1 MIKLNF
7 KILLL
12 SLLMCFQVGYSKDHS
27 HDYDMMT
34 QAEVE
39 RFAIVMAQIKYF
51 YIEDKKF
58 SKLFDDAI
66 NGMMK
71 GLDPHSAY
79 ISPEDIKAFNTQ
91 STGVYGGLGME
102 VESDPTGAVKVVSAF
117 DDTPAKK
124 AGLKSGD
131 LIIAIDGTILQ
142 NIDINK
148 AVEMMK
154 GKPNSKVELTVYSSK
169 TQKPEKKTLTRQ
181 IINFKAVKSRIIDNE
196 VGYIRIAT
204 FNEKTYY
211 EVEKAIQ
218 KIQKEGK
225 NKISGYVIDVRD
237 NPGGLL
243 DSVVDISDLFL
254 DASKMKKNKK
264 IVSIKGRASD
274 DIIKNATRGDK
285 LQGKPIVILTN
296 QGSASASEILAGALQ
311 DHNRAIIVGTET
323 FGKGSVQSVIPID
336 NNSLIKIT
344 TALYYTPNDV
354 SIQANGII
362 PDVYVDLTKLPQ
374 PSIENNPF
382 ANLTEANLYKHF
394 ENSKPIDNTALIQSE
409 KEKISLAHE
418 DFQLYQAVRIIEG
431 MHSIRS

>member
-1 MIKLNF
+1 MLKNLLATSL
-7 KILLL
+7 LLL
-12 SLLMCFQVGYSKDHS
+12 SFANANQHISDQ
-27 HDYDMMT
+27 DMMS

-39 RFAIVMAQIKYF
+39 RFATVMAQIKYF
-51 YIEDKKF
+51 YIEDQKF
-58 SKLFDDAI
+58 SQLFDDAI
-66 NGMMK
+66 HGMMK

-79 ISPEDIKAFNTQ
+79 ISPEQIKAFNTQ

-102 VESDPTGAVKVVSAF
+102 VESDPSGAVKVISAF

-131 LIIAIDGTILQ
+131 LIIAVDGTILQ
-142 NIDINK
+142 NIELND

-154 GKPNSKVELTVYSSK
+154 GKPNSKVELTIISEELE
-169 TQKPEKKTLTRQ
+169 TPKKVTLVREVIKFQ
-181 IINFKAVKSRIIDNE
+181 PVKSKIIDNE

-211 EVEKAIQ
+211 EVVKAIQ
-218 KIQKEGK
+218 KIKKEG
-225 NKISGYVIDVRD
+225 NNQISGYVIDVRD

-243 DSVVDISDLFL
+243 DSVVDITDLFL
-254 DASKMKKNKK
+254 DASKLKNKK

-274 DIIKNATRGDK
+274 DIVMNATYGDTLK
-285 LQGKPIVILTN
+285 GKPIVVLTN
-296 QGSASASEILAGALQ
+296 KGSASASEILAGSLQ
-311 DHNRAIIVGTET
+311 DHNRAIVVGTET

-362 PDVYVDLTKLPQ
+362 PDVYVDLTELPK
-374 PSIENNPF
+374 PNVKKDPF
-382 ANLTEANLYKHF
+382 ANLSESNLYNHF
-394 ENSKPIDNTALIQSE
+394 ENTKPLDNKALIRAE
-409 KEKISLAHE
+409 KEKIELAHD

-431 MHSIRS
+431 LHSIKG